1 MTQSLSFYN
10 IFENIPDQ
18 ELINAQ
24 LENSIYLHNIC
35 FLLSMDIQVSKEKDS
50 KFDIN

>member
-1 MTQSLSFYN
+1 MTQPLSFYN
-10 IFENIPDQ
+10 IFQNIPDQ

-35 FLLSMDIQVSKEKDS
+35 FLLSMDIQVSEENKN
-50 KFDIN
+50 KFNVN